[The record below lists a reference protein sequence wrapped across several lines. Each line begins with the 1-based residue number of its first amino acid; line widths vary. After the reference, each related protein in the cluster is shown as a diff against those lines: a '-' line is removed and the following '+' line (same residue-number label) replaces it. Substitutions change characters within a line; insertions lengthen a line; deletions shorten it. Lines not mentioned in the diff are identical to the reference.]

1 MEINSH
7 PFDRSGSKNVLFHQ
21 ALRSWRTEYQIK
33 WVGSTVLKHVKKY
46 LGIPVVTTYFF
57 WCVWVSQSVFHQ
69 FGGDFPLIFFG
80 PRKMIIDLDN

>member
-33 WVGSTVLKHVKKY
+33 WVGFTVLKHVKKY
-46 LGIPVVTTYFF
+46 LGIPVATTYFF
-57 WCVWVSQSVFHQ
+57 GVSGYPSQCFNSEV
-69 FGGDFPLIFFG
+69 IF
-80 PRKMIIDLDN
+80 R